1 MPSSSHGCAHRLA
14 HSTSLPHTFLRLSHV
29 MLPTLRNII
38 RLLSS
43 TLFLVVVILSPFPV
57 SATPITSRDLPA
69 LSEDPSPKSS
79 HMDHKAIFGIVFVL
93 GLFLVI
99 EVAYARVGSRVRFT
113 RFIEVSNLICDT
125 HDTVKQRLPS
135 FRVFKFIEKAADA
148 YVDAGSSTLPTH
160 GGSGETGNFPT
171 TSHSTQVHVWA

>member
-1 MPSSSHGCAHRLA
+1 
-14 HSTSLPHTFLRLSHV
+14 

-43 TLFLVVVILSPFPV
+43 TLFLVVVTLSPFPA

-93 GLFLVI
+93 GLFLLI

-113 RFIEVSNLICDT
+113 RFIEVSNLCDT
-125 HDTVKQRLPS
+125 HDTMMQRLSS

-148 YVDAGSSTLPTH
+148 YVDSGSSTLPTH
-160 GGSGETGNFPT
+160 GGSGGTGNFPT
-171 TSHSTQVHVWA
+171 TSHSAQGLTFTIRLDLVVWGGPLRVGTER

>member
-1 MPSSSHGCAHRLA
+1 
-14 HSTSLPHTFLRLSHV
+14 

-69 LSEDPSPKSS
+69 LSEDPRPKSS

-113 RFIEVSNLICDT
+113 RFIEVSNL
-125 HDTVKQRLPS
+125 KQRLPS